1 MLKHIKAL
9 LEDNAIF
16 IAVFFTISIT
26 IGSLV
31 KSDLIA
37 TEIVSISDK
46 TIHFIA
52 YFFLMLS
59 WLYVFFKK
67 KSFSKNV
74 KYIFIGCIVFG
85 IIIEILQGVTTT
97 YRTLSFLDVAAN
109 TLGVLFASTVFH
121 FFEKN
126 KTILVL
132 NFVNKIIIWLN

>member
-1 MLKHIKAL
+1 MLKHIKVL
-9 LEDNAIF
+9 LEDNAIL

-31 KSDLIA
+31 KSDVIA
-37 TEIVSISDK
+37 VEIVSISDK

-121 FFEKN
+121 FFEK
-126 KTILVL
+126 
-132 NFVNKIIIWLN
+132 KIRLF

>member
-16 IAVFFTISIT
+16 IAIFFTISIT

-31 KSDLIA
+31 KSDVIA
-37 TEIVSISDK
+37 IEIVSISDK

-74 KYIFIGCIVFG
+74 KFIFIGCIVFG

-121 FFEKN
+121 FFEK
-126 KTILVL
+126 K
-132 NFVNKIIIWLN
+132 

>member
-121 FFEKN
+121 FFEK
-126 KTILVL
+126 K
-132 NFVNKIIIWLN
+132 